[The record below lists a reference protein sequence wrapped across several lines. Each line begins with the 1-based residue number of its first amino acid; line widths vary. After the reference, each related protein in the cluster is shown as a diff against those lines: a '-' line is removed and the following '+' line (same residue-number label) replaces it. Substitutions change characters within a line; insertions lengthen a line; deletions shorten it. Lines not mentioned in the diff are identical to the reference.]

1 MTEQD
6 TSIMIQIGGTF
17 DMAVTRQ
24 RIRRLS
30 DEFQWSSMLRLR
42 VIAAFTALAETLYFR
57 EHQREIPLTV
67 NLCIFKDERRDT
79 IEYHVDVNFEE
90 IRKRFPVAHWRLER
104 VSDDLVIK
112 NSGEI
117 DHLVLRIW
125 SDGGR

>member
-1 MTEQD
+1 MAEYD
-6 TSIMIQIGGTF
+6 THMQIQIGGTF

-24 RIRRLS
+24 RIRKLS
-30 DEFQWSSMLRLR
+30 DECQWSSMLRLR

-57 EHQREIPLTV
+57 EHQREAPLTV
-67 NLCIFKDERRDT
+67 SLCILKEGRRDT

-104 VSDDLVIK
+104 VSDDLLIK
-112 NSGEI
+112 NCGDY
-117 DHLVLRIW
+117 DHITMIIW